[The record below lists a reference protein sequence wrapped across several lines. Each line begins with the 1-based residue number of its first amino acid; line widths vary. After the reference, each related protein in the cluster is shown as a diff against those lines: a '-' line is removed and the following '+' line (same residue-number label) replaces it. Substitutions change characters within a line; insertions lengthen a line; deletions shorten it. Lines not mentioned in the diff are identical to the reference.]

1 VSWQRA
7 QLLGEVITVLKG
19 PCGVPFEIAESSR
32 LAEDLMLDSVGLLA
46 LALNLEKHYQ
56 VRLADDPKA
65 PPQTVGDI
73 VDLLEK
79 TLAGGA

>member
-1 VSWQRA
+1 MLNRD
-7 QLLGEVITVLKG
+7 QLLSEVIKVLEG

-32 LAEDLMLDSVGLLA
+32 LGEDLQLDSVGLLA

-56 VRLADDPKA
+56 VRLPDDPNA
-65 PPQTVGDI
+65 PPETVGDI

-79 TLAGGA
+79 TLKGKS